1 MILILLTLLILSCV
15 GLRRTDNHDM
25 CLKKDHTDVIKGIFI
40 IIVIYSHMVP
50 YMTTAG
56 VEFSPILDVPS
67 NRLIYRMGQLMV
79 VMFLFY
85 SGYGVMESISI
96 KGDPYVRAMPVKRVL
111 STLINYVIAVGVFLA
126 MNKLLGIHY
135 TIKQYLLSLVAWE
148 SVGQS
153 NWYIFAI
160 LCCYVSTFISFTLFT
175 KRELAFYFNAFLL
188 LIYIIVLY
196 KFKEGWWYN
205 TIPAYLAGMLVSIN
219 KRYIFYILDHF
230 YILCIVV
237 LTCLFVL
244 CFHFRYIVLWHLIMS
259 VVFAFL
265 VYVLTDRFVIESRI
279 LRWCGKKLFL
289 LYIYQRLPMIALL
302 TLFPQMV
309 RLHPYI
315 YVSCCLVITILMAAL
330 IPIVSINKKNI

>member
-25 CLKKDHTDVIKGIFI
+25 CLKKDYTDVIKGIFI
-40 IIVIYSHMVP
+40 IIVIYSHMVS

-96 KGDPYVRAMPVKRVL
+96 KGAPYVKAIPVKRVL
-111 STLINYVIAVGVFLA
+111 STLINYVIAVGVFLV

-175 KRELAFYFNAFLL
+175 KREHAFCFNAFLL

-196 KFKEGWWYN
+196 KFKDGWWYN
-205 TIPAYLAGMLVSIN
+205 TIPAYLAGMVVSMN
-219 KRYIFYILDHF
+219 KRYIFHILDHF
-230 YILCIVV
+230 YISSIIV
-237 LTCLFVL
+237 LTCSFVL
-244 CFHFRYIVLWHLIMS
+244 CFHFRYIVLVHLIMS

-330 IPIVSINKKNI
+330 IPPISINKKNV